1 MSICVNNY
9 KTNGKY
15 EKLLDIKPDHKLCF
29 YTDIDEMYK
38 KAGQNLNATSRVT
51 PYMDLPKRRMLI
63 NAFLL
68 SQFS

>member
-15 EKLLDIKPDHKLCF
+15 EKLLDIKTDHKLSF
-29 YTDIDEMYK
+29 YTHIDEMYK
-38 KAGQNLNATSRVT
+38 KAGQNLKATSRVT

-63 NAFLL
+63 NAFFL

>member
-15 EKLLDIKPDHKLCF
+15 EKLLDIKTDHKLCF